1 MSPLLVFLLICF
13 CTHACNARLIS
24 DRENRKPDFFKGVD
38 KVINLHE
45 TSTPSEITSPISEG
59 FAAQEREEVGKVDR
73 RLGASTM
80 EQKNVHGHLKE
91 QGSRKM
97 SVHARFIYKAM
108 RACLEVEEQELEKC
122 STLGISLGF
131 KRQERF
137 MIESAPSDTE
147 EAVKSNE
154 NDIAEDAVVMDY
166 AQPHRK
172 PPIHN
177 EKA

>member
-91 QGSRKM
+91 QGSRKVTA
-97 SVHARFIYKAM
+97 SGTGFII
-108 RACLEVEEQELEKC
+108 
-122 STLGISLGF
+122 STQKDLQQTDTAQGF